1 MARAHVIVPPR
12 PCFESGRRVGCMKL
26 LFAAGG
32 LAEMRAFVVDR
43 INEAKLAVNKDTKI
57 QLLTSVLETMLRDK
71 TQQVSSRAQGRT
83 QGRSV
88 NRPHLTSYRM
98 LRAPCS
104 APRAP

>member
-1 MARAHVIVPPR
+1 V
-12 PCFESGRRVGCMKL
+12 KL